1 MRNLILIKKYLILV
15 LLSFFDGMGSLFL
28 FHILFC
34 IFFRIF
40 AQNLNPL
47 ETANELDAIEAANWA
62 LQHLRGMND
71 DGSYECLRLK
81 EVISYDFKHGKHHDI
96 IFLKVILFA
105 PSDQEVGGV
114 AESLLLGGVAT
125 SEHKVTVFTDN
136 RDGIRSF
143 SIDTFPKV
151 RSLGRK
157 TTTLKGSKSTTNLH
171 VGSDWWPTDFEL
183 EGEGGGEHLQ
193 EENEVG
199 KNEL

>member
-1 MRNLILIKKYLILV
+1 
-15 LLSFFDGMGSLFL
+15 MGSYYHPLL
-28 FHILFC
+28 LLHILFFIS

-40 AQNLNPL
+40 GFAQRLNPL
-47 ETANELDAIEAANWA
+47 ETSNELDAIEAANWA
-62 LQHLRGMND
+62 VQHLRGMND

-96 IFLKVILFA
+96 IFLKLILFA

-143 SIDTFPKV
+143 SIDMFPKV

-157 TTTLKGSKSTTNLH
+157 TTMLKGSKSNANLH
-171 VGSDWWPTDFEL
+171 VGSNWWPTDFEL
-183 EGEGGGEHLQ
+183 EGEGGEEHLQ